1 MLLWAISAWGA
12 PMMHYFPLVY
22 SPLCLYSSAICAF
35 PSLSSYLSTGN
46 YAFTTYSLYSSPN
59 LPSVVIS
66 FCRTLLFS
74 PRLKGILVP
83 ALAKCQLKWNC
94 WVSLCNITTSR
105 DRTCVPR
112 WLLSWTGERSKSY
125 LYVKNWWRYKYY
137 ACATLQRNLQIAGTC
152 SLLDWSCRYR
162 ATHEFSHEF

>member
-1 MLLWAISAWGA
+1 MLLWAISAGGA

-35 PSLSSYLSTGN
+35 PSPSSYLSTGN

-59 LPSVVIS
+59 LTSVVIS

-94 WVSLCNITTSR
+94 WVSLCNITTHMCPEVAVVVNWR
-105 DRTCVPR
+105 EIKK
-112 WLLSWTGERSKSY
+112 LSLCQELMTVQI
-125 LYVKNWWRYKYY
+125 LCLRYTTKEF
-137 ACATLQRNLQIAGTC
+137 T
-152 SLLDWSCRYR
+152 DCRYL
-162 ATHEFSHEF
+162 